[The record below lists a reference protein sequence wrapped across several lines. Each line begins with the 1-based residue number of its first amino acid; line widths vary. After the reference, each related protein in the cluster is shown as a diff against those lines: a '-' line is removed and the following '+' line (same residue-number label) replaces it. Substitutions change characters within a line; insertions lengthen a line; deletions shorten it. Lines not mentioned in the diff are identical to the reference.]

1 MWQCLVLDGSTLAR
15 SHLLER
21 PWGFVFPA
29 AGLAALAAVFF
40 SARWRHDALPFAL
53 AVAFFVASFVS
64 LGVMVWPYMI
74 PYAVTVASAAA
85 PDASLQFLFY
95 GGVVVLPVVA
105 VYTLGVYRVFR
116 GKVS

>member
-1 MWQCLVLDGSTLAR
+1 
-15 SHLLER
+15 
-21 PWGFVFPA
+21 
-29 AGLAALAAVFF
+29 
-40 SARWRHDALPFAL
+40 
-53 AVAFFVASFVS
+53 
-64 LGVMVWPYMI
+64 MI

-95 GGVVVLPVVA
+95 GGVEVLPVVA